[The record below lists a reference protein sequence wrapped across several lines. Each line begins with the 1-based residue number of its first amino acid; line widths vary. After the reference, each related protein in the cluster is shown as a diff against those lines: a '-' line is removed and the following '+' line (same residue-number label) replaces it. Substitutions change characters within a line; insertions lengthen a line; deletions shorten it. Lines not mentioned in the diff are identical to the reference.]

1 MDVTSAHR
9 CEGALPFPGFG
20 KGGDSVLYAGENEN
34 ATASLVGYVVHAGVC
49 ASADERAENYGGED
63 QAARTACAVGRGRP

>member
-34 ATASLVGYVVHAGVC
+34 ATASLVGVC
-49 ASADERAENYGGED
+49 GPCRSMCICR
-63 QAARTACAVGRGRP
+63 

>member
-34 ATASLVGYVVHAGVC
+34 ATASLVGYVVHAGHVHL
-49 ASADERAENYGGED
+49 
-63 QAARTACAVGRGRP
+63 P